1 MINDIISMN
10 GYGIYVWSAFAFT
23 LISFAVL
30 YTVIKI
36 QLVKEKIKFDKKY
49 LTLTSDTPDMH
60 YASDVYLGKGPC
72 ISLFSFHGRGTLNG
86 VIPHPSMVE
95 IFEKAAKI
103 KKINLQR
110 SVASGILTD
119 ASYIQ
124 FANKGIATV
133 DIGFPMRYSHSS
145 REVCNLEDLINL
157 KNLILTA
164 INKIDKDFKLI
175 R

>member
-1 MINDIISMN
+1 MVYDSWIAPGIS
-10 GYGIYVWSAFAFT
+10 AKLA
-23 LISFAVL
+23 
-30 YTVIKI
+30 
-36 QLVKEKIKFDKKY
+36 
-49 LTLTSDTPDMH
+49 LTSDTPDMNNS
-60 YASDVYLGKGPC
+60 SDVKLGAGPC

-86 VIPHPSMVE
+86 VIPHPSIVE
-95 IFEKAAKI
+95 IFEKVAKS

-119 ASYIQ
+119 ASYVQ

-145 REVCNLEDLINL
+145 REVCNLDDLINL
-157 KNLILTA
+157 KNLILGV
-164 INKIDKDFKLI
+164 IDKINNKLQLT